1 MISNY
6 FLLATLTRTDPKR
19 ILEQLDSLKFDRPF
33 RRNQLRMM
41 ATNALADRGSGKPD
55 NSLSAISKIGDPEM
69 RINAYLYRFQNSPGN
84 RSNVPARRAA
94 LEKARELIAAT
105 KDPMMHAF
113 QLCQLGSQF
122 SEVGDQDTARK
133 VLQECKVLYEKMP
146 PEARGR
152 EAIRINL
159 VMAIARDDPEEAK
172 KLATDMEP
180 GPMLRLAGEIVQ
192 CPQDVEAWLANV
204 PNELSLMQLQRV
216 GNNLPTLVSR
226 VARKDPA
233 AAERILTR
241 FARPPKVQS
250 EAESI
255 FGLGEACSTCRK
267 RSSTFRS

>member
-180 GPMLRLAGEIVQ
+180 GPMLRLAGEIARA
-192 CPQDVEAWLANV
+192 PARRRGLAR
-204 PNELSLMQLQRV
+204 QR
-216 GNNLPTLVSR
+216 S
-226 VARKDPA
+226 
-233 AAERILTR
+233 
-241 FARPPKVQS
+241 Q
-250 EAESI
+250 
-255 FGLGEACSTCRK
+255 
-267 RSSTFRS
+267 